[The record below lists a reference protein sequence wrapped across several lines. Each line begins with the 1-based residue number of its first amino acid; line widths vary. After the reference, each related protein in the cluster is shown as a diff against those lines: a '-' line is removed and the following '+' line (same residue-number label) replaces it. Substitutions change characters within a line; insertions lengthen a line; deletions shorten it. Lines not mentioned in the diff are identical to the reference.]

1 MGNTTTVTQTFIDAT
16 DDGRKIYYVSASS
29 AGDGSDTDIPISMTR
44 FVRMHGT
51 PSFRITADNQVN
63 CAYIVSSTLSD
74 TTMTIVLNA
83 VIEAGKTV
91 VASAYVYGD

>member
-1 MGNTTTVTQTFIDAT
+1 MGNTTTMTQTFIDAT
-16 DDGRKIYYVSASS
+16 DDGRKIYYISASS
-29 AGDGSDTDIPISMTR
+29 AGDGSDTDIPITMTK

-51 PSFRITADNQVN
+51 PSFRITADDQVN
-63 CAYIVSSTLSD
+63 CAYIISSVLAD
-74 TTMTIVLNA
+74 TTMTITLNA